1 MNPNL
6 ERLSAKAR
14 NCTDMPGVYLM
25 KNQKGEVIYV
35 GKAKVLKNRVSQ
47 YFQPNNPSHTDK
59 VRRMVEQ
66 VEDFDYILVDS
77 EFEALVLEC
86 SLIKQYSPKYNI
98 LLKDDKGYH
107 YIRVSKEPFPRV
119 SAMKMLLDDQAEYLG
134 PYISS
139 YAVTETV
146 DAVNKAFR
154 LPTCARKFP
163 QDFRKG
169 RPCLNYHIKQCMGL
183 CRGRISQE
191 EYREILNQ
199 ALSYIKKG
207 SGNLIER
214 LEQQME
220 EAAERLDFE
229 KAARL
234 RDRIAAIKKISD
246 TQKVYMIQNESQDV
260 LAFARNGQNAAV
272 SILKFRNYRLSDKED
287 HVFSDVD
294 DLSALRTDFLNQYY
308 LSASDLPQQIEL
320 DADFSGRELL
330 ESYLREKKGK
340 KVQIRIPQR
349 GDPHKMVEMAFQNAS
364 EKLSKKVERTGHEV
378 AALDELTKLLGL
390 PKTPEYIEAYDISNL
405 GESDK
410 VGGMVV
416 FENGRPLKKA
426 YRKFQIKDVE
436 GQDDYSSMREVLK
449 RRLNRYFQ
457 EKESGEGFGR
467 LPDLILLDGG
477 KGHVAA
483 IRPILEKL
491 GLEIPVYGMVKD
503 SRHRTR
509 AIAEDGG
516 EIAIAGN
523 RSAFRFVTNVQDE
536 VHRYAINY
544 QKTVHK
550 KSTFELTLTRV
561 EGIGPKK
568 AAALL
573 KEFKTKAEL
582 QKATPAMLRQA
593 AKLSEKTAK
602 ELYDFIQEL

>member
-349 GDPHKMVEMAFQNAS
+349 GDPRKMVEMAFQNAS
-364 EKLSKKVERTGHEV
+364 ERLSKKVERTGHEV

-582 QKATPAMLRQA
+582 QKATPEMLRQA

>member
-1 MNPNL
+1 
-6 ERLSAKAR
+6 
-14 NCTDMPGVYLM
+14 
-25 KNQKGEVIYV
+25 
-35 GKAKVLKNRVSQ
+35 
-47 YFQPNNPSHTDK
+47 
-59 VRRMVEQ
+59 
-66 VEDFDYILVDS
+66 
-77 EFEALVLEC
+77 
-86 SLIKQYSPKYNI
+86 
-98 LLKDDKGYH
+98 
-107 YIRVSKEPFPRV
+107 
-119 SAMKMLLDDQAEYLG
+119 
-134 PYISS
+134 
-139 YAVTETV
+139 
-146 DAVNKAFR
+146 
-154 LPTCARKFP
+154 
-163 QDFRKG
+163 
-169 RPCLNYHIKQCMGL
+169 
-183 CRGRISQE
+183 
-191 EYREILNQ
+191 
-199 ALSYIKKG
+199 
-207 SGNLIER
+207 
-214 LEQQME
+214 
-220 EAAERLDFE
+220 
-229 KAARL
+229 
-234 RDRIAAIKKISD
+234 
-246 TQKVYMIQNESQDV
+246 MIQNESQDV

-308 LSASDLPQQIEL
+308 LSASAPPQQIEL

-582 QKATPAMLRQA
+582 QKATPEMLRQA

>member
-246 TQKVYMIQNESQDV
+246 TQKVYMIQNENQDV

-294 DLSALRTDFLNQYY
+294 DLSVLRTDFLNQYY

-349 GDPHKMVEMAFQNAS
+349 GDPRKMVEMAFQNAS
-364 EKLSKKVERTGHEV
+364 ERLSKKVERTGHEV

-582 QKATPAMLRQA
+582 QKATPEMLRQA